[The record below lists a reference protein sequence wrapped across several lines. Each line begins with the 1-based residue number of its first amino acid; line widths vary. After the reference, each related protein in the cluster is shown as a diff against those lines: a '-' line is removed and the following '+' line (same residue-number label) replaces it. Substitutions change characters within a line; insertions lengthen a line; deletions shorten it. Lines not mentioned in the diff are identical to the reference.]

1 VWPRLRKHVAV
12 EREQLRRLLA
22 DHSPLLAKC
31 ATGTPHWIEVS
42 ALAVMLHSFYSGVE
56 NIYPFQLKWERMSSL
71 VLDCPQVLRMLG
83 GELDAFL
90 KATESKE

>member
-1 VWPRLRKHVAV
+1 MWPRLRKHVAV

-56 NIYPFQLKWERMSSL
+56 NIYPFQLEWNECRAWFWTAHRCC
-71 VLDCPQVLRMLG
+71 VCW
-83 GELDAFL
+83 GE
-90 KATESKE
+90 SWMRS